1 MQQPNAAN
9 ALEAHCAWALS
20 PTTTMTTLDIEEVA
34 IVLLLLVLLLLNG
47 SNTTKGMS
55 LSTLLPPIVD
65 TVGSK
70 AWTAM

>member
-1 MQQPNAAN
+1 
-9 ALEAHCAWALS
+9 
-20 PTTTMTTLDIEEVA
+20 MTTLDIEEVA